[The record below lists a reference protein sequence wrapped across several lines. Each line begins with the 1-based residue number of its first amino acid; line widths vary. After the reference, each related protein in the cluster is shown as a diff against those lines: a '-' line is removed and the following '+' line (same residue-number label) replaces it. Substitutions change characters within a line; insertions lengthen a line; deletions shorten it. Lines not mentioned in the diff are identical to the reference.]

1 MRLHLQHRFLGGQ
14 VRLYFGNSNIY
25 SDLQHVFIDP
35 IKSDLGKRNGTDT
48 MSGGRY
54 SKRKTLLH
62 NLLGIVSIEFAIVI
76 PLLLAMVLATVD
88 FSWLIWSVEAVQQ
101 GASNGARCMGV
112 LGNSCTSSGVFSVS
126 LTTNYIQSLAA
137 TRGVNFPS
145 GSITLSS
152 STTCASTSGFS
163 KVSISY
169 SFQTIIPNIL
179 KAFGVQPVVNV
190 VACFPNQPS

>member
-1 MRLHLQHRFLGGQ
+1 
-14 VRLYFGNSNIY
+14 
-25 SDLQHVFIDP
+25 
-35 IKSDLGKRNGTDT
+35 

-112 LGNSCTSSGVFSVS
+112 LGNSCTSSGVF
-126 LTTNYIQSLAA
+126 
-137 TRGVNFPS
+137 RGCYVLSCGARLMEADVCCFDPQAL
-145 GSITLSS
+145 SI
-152 STTCASTSGFS
+152 
-163 KVSISY
+163 
-169 SFQTIIPNIL
+169 
-179 KAFGVQPVVNV
+179 
-190 VACFPNQPS
+190 